1 MDFNP
6 WSLRSSAAAASRRYH
21 LPSDLYHG
29 GGGGGEEILVEEEL
43 RPEFLCPFCAEDFD
57 VIGLCCHMDEE
68 HASEVKRGICPVCAK
83 RVGMDLVGHIT
94 DQHASLLKVQRKRRV
109 RKGGSTLNLSFLKKE
124 MRDGNFQ
131 SLLMGSSNMLPSSSV
146 EADPLLSSFV
156 YNLPLVEEAPSS
168 KPESS
173 IEGSLAEG
181 VIVEES
187 SERNSHQS
195 PLSAKDQE
203 EMTRRCEFIQGLV
216 MSTFLDDS
224 L

>member
-1 MDFNP
+1 MDFNSWP
-6 WSLRSSAAAASRRYH
+6 IRSSAAAASSRRYH
-21 LPSDLYHG
+21 LPSDLFH
-29 GGGGGEEILVEEEL
+29 GGEEIHVEDEL

-57 VIGLCCHMDEE
+57 VIGLCCHMDDE
-68 HASEVKRGICPVCAK
+68 HASEVKKGICPICAK

-109 RKGGSTLNLSFLKKE
+109 RKGASSLTLSLLKKE

-131 SLLMGSSNMLPSSSV
+131 SLLMGSSNLAPSSSA
-146 EADPLLSSFV
+146 EADPLLSSFM
-156 YNLPLVEEAPSS
+156 YNLPLAEEAPSS

-173 IEGSLAEG
+173 LEGNSAER
-181 VIVEES
+181 VLIEES
-187 SERNSHQS
+187 SERSSQQT
-195 PLSAKDQE
+195 PTLSAKDQE
-203 EMTRRCEFIQGLV
+203 EMTRRCEFVQGLL